1 MTVPQKQPGQIRGF
15 QHDADPSH
23 MYECVGSGPRRSRPP
38 DTVVV
43 DDDMGVEVRLQE
55 GPSGAVAGSRLQP
68 SRGAGGAAVIHSGV
82 KVAFQTKVHV
92 SFFPEFIMKLI
103 VQFVIAIISWIF
115 NMNSFLVLKF

>member
-23 MYECVGSGPRRSRPP
+23 MHECGGSGPRRSRPP

-43 DDDMGVEVRLQE
+43 DDDMDVEVRLQE
-55 GPSGAVAGSRLQP
+55 GPSGAVAGSRLQA

-92 SFFPEFIMKLI
+92 S
-103 VQFVIAIISWIF
+103 ISPP
-115 NMNSFLVLKF
+115 SLL